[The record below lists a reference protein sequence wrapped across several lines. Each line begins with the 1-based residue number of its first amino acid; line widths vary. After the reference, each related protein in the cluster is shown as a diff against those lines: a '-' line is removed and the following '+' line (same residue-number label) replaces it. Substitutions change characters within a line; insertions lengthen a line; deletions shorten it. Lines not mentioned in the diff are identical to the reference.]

1 MRRGI
6 YAATL
11 TPVTPA
17 LDPDAGKAI
26 PYYRDLLA
34 RGCDG
39 LNILGTTG
47 EAMSF
52 SVEQRIAFM
61 KAIASALPPDR
72 ISCGTGAAALAD
84 AVRLTQAAMDLNF
97 AAALIMPP
105 FFYRD
110 VEDDGIVAFFDAF
123 LSRVQAIEGRIVL
136 YNFPR
141 MSGITFHAGLVD
153 RLMREFPGT
162 IIGMKDSSND
172 RALQRELLQRHE
184 GFLVYPG
191 SEHYLVGALSY
202 GAAGCISGSV
212 CLWPELAQEVYK
224 TRDAAKGAEL
234 ARLRGELDGRPLIP
248 AVRATTAAT
257 LKDQAWEKELP
268 PLAPPGKPVAR
279 SDT

>member
-1 MRRGI
+1 VQRGI

-11 TPVTPA
+11 TPVAPA
-17 LDPDAGKAI
+17 LDPDPAKAI
-26 PYYRDLLA
+26 PYYRDLLG

-61 KAIASALPPDR
+61 EAIASALPPDR
-72 ISCGTGAAALAD
+72 ISCGSGAAALAD
-84 AVRLTQAAMDLNF
+84 AVRLTQAAIDLNF
-97 AAALIMPP
+97 AAALVMPP

-110 VEDDGIVAFFDAF
+110 VGDDGVVKFFDALF
-123 LSRVQAIEGRIVL
+123 SGVRAPEGRILL

-153 RLMREFPGT
+153 RLIREFPGT
-162 IIGMKDSSND
+162 IVGMKDSSND
-172 RALQRELLQRHE
+172 RALQRELLERHE
-184 GFLVYPG
+184 GLLVYPG
-191 SEHYLVGALSY
+191 SEQHLVEALSY

-248 AVRATTAAT
+248 AVRAATAAVRRDRT
-257 LKDQAWEKELP
+257 WELSPP
-268 PLAPPGKPVAR
+268 PLG
-279 SDT
+279 